1 MKRFVLLLGV
11 LFLVLTSGCGYRIG
25 SLMHPQIKTVAVA
38 PVGNDTLMYNLSP
51 QLRNMLIES
60 FQSDG
65 SLKVVQESQA
75 DCIVYAKVTSVSF
88 NEIAWSESDKKND
101 TFLPNEWGVRLSAS
115 VAVMIPGRAAPL
127 LAERTITG
135 SATFTSGPD
144 LEASRTYAVRQA
156 CYDAAKKMVIQL
168 TEAW

>member
-1 MKRFVLLLGV
+1 MKRVVLSLSVLLMV
-11 LFLVLTSGCGYRIG
+11 LISGCGYRIG

-38 PVGNDTLMYNLSP
+38 PVGNETLMYNLSP
-51 QLRNMLIES
+51 QLRNMLIEA

-75 DCIVYAKVTSVSF
+75 DCIVYAKVTGVSF
-88 NEIAWSESDKKND
+88 SEIAWSESNKDE
-101 TFLPNEWGVRLSAS
+101 FLPNEWGVNLTAK
-115 VAVMIPGRAAPL
+115 VAVMIPGRSAPL
-127 LAERTITG
+127 LAERTISG
-135 SATFTSGPD
+135 SASFTSGPD

-156 CYDAAKKMVIQL
+156 CYDAAKKMVVQL